1 NVSAKD
7 LGTGKEQHITIT
19 AGSNMSDDD
28 IDKAIKEAA
37 EYEAQ
42 DKARKEAID
51 ARNDAD
57 AFVFQTEKALKE
69 VGDKLSDSEK
79 SPVEA
84 DLADL
89 KAYLDSTKDQEM
101 SADQVSELKAKQE
114 KLTTSAQAL
123 FTKMY
128 EQAQQQAGGAQG
140 AGPDMSGFA
149 GAAGAQDAGANND
162 GPMSGD
168 VVDGD
173 YREV

>member
-1 NVSAKD
+1 
-7 LGTGKEQHITIT
+7 
-19 AGSNMSDDD
+19 M
-28 IDKAIKEAA
+28 
-37 EYEAQ
+37 
-42 DKARKEAID
+42 
-51 ARNDAD
+51 
-57 AFVFQTEKALKE
+57 
-69 VGDKLSDSEK
+69 GDKLSDSEK

-89 KAYLDSTKDQEM
+89 KAFLESTKDQEL
-101 SADQVSELKAKQE
+101 SADQISEMKAKQE

-128 EQAQQQAGGAQG
+128 EQAQGAAGAQAGQG

-149 GAAGAQDAGANND
+149 GAQGTADAGNNE
-162 GPMSGD
+162 GPVTGD